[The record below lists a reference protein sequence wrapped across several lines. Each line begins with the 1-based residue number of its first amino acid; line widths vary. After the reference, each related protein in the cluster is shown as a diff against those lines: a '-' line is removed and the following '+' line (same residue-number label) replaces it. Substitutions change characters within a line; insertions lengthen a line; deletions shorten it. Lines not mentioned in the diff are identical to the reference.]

1 MMCQS
6 CGITAP
12 TKAVAF
18 HQNIGVLVIRF
29 TSTMEG
35 NLCKPCIHSTFW
47 KMTAINLTLG
57 WWGIISFIVNIFFII
72 NNLVYYLGALGMDSP
87 DPNAG
92 PPQMFPDTV
101 QKLSPHTQ
109 EIISRLNADEDF
121 QQIASDISRRANC
134 TPGEVVAFVQALVAQ
149 AQQERY

>member
-6 CGITAP
+6 CGIVAP

-29 TSTMEG
+29 TSSMEG

-57 WWGIISFIVNIFFII
+57 WWGIISFIMTIFFLI
-72 NNLVYYLGALGMDSP
+72 NNLFYYLTALGMDSP
-87 DPNAG
+87 EPNAS
-92 PPQMFPDTV
+92 PPEMKPDTI
-101 QKLSPHTQ
+101 QKLLPHTQ
-109 EIISRLNADEDF
+109 EIVDRLNGGEEF
-121 QQIASDISRRANC
+121 QRIASDVARRAAC
-134 TPGEVVAFVQALVAQ
+134 TPGEVVAYVQMLVAQ
-149 AQQERY
+149 SQES